1 VPGVGGFLLSD
12 WRFHAADDFVPGVE
26 WASFTDIDDCV
37 SVVRHFLS
45 HFDQARTIAEAAH
58 RRVVAQHTYAHRA
71 RKLIKFAELWWSE
84 RRVHAAPNRSSVPAV
99 G

>member
-1 VPGVGGFLLSD
+1 LSD
-12 WRFHAADDFVPGVE
+12 WRFHASDDFVQGVE

-37 SVVRHFLS
+37 SAIRHYLA
-45 HFDQARTIAEAAH
+45 HFDQARSIAEAAH

-71 RKLIKFAELWWSE
+71 RRLMTFAELWRSE
-84 RRVHAAPNRSSVPAV
+84 RRDRATPKRSSAPA